1 MLSTP
6 QHLMIVR
13 LMSWKPEAYDFSLDE
28 ELNNK
33 SDDVSDAALLK
44 QLCFPYSTAEPQL
57 SESELL
63 RIDTM
68 AHHLEISRLKTMGVL
83 LPADGY
89 DYKGQTPKRLT
100 TRMVRA

>member
-1 MLSTP
+1 M
-6 QHLMIVR
+6 
-13 LMSWKPEAYDFSLDE
+13 EACDFSLDE

-33 SDDVSDAALLK
+33 SDDVNDAALLK

-68 AHHLEISRLKTMGVL
+68 ADHLEISRLKKWESYFL
-83 LPADGY
+83 LMAMTT
-89 DYKGQTPKRLT
+89 KVKRPKD
-100 TRMVRA
+100 

>member
-1 MLSTP
+1 
-6 QHLMIVR
+6 
-13 LMSWKPEAYDFSLDE
+13 MSWEVDELEACDFSLDE

-68 AHHLEISRLKTMGVL
+68 AEAISSRSGIMPVSG
-83 LPADGY
+83 PCIDS
-89 DYKGQTPKRLT
+89 
-100 TRMVRA
+100 

>member
-1 MLSTP
+1 
-6 QHLMIVR
+6 MICR
-13 LMSWKPEAYDFSLDE
+13 KAEAYDFSLDE

-44 QLCFPYSTAEPQL
+44 QLCFPYSTTGPQL

-68 AHHLEISRLKTMGVL
+68 ADHLEISRLKTMESYF
-83 LPADGY
+83 LPMAMTT
-89 DYKGQTPKRLT
+89 KVKHPKD
-100 TRMVRA
+100 

>member
-13 LMSWKPEAYDFSLDE
+13 LMSWEVDELEACDFSLDE

-44 QLCFPYSTAEPQL
+44 QLCFPYPPPNL
-57 SESELL
+57 SS
-63 RIDTM
+63 
-68 AHHLEISRLKTMGVL
+68 
-83 LPADGY
+83 
-89 DYKGQTPKRLT
+89 
-100 TRMVRA
+100 VRANYFELTPWLRRSRRVVV